1 MKSKFPIRFV
11 AGPLLIAAAL
21 VWLVTSSMRATTLR
35 VVPVEELHRA
45 DNGGQAF
52 VGQRLRV
59 AGFISGE
66 GAQKAF
72 HKTSNG
78 TVGASRFR
86 VTDEKGEAALL
97 VEYRDALPDTFRKGG
112 PVQVDGVYEAGG
124 TMKAEHVFTKCPSK
138 YEEAKAAEK
147 NRAAKPYG
155 GKPYGD
161 KAAHEAKAQPVSTQ
175 ASASSETSVAK
186 ASAVG
191 Y

>member
-1 MKSKFPIRFV
+1 MFLSMQSKFPIRFV
-11 AGPLLIAAAL
+11 VGPLLIAAAL
-21 VWLVTSSMRATTLR
+21 VWLVTSSMRASTLR

-45 DNGGQAF
+45 ENSGAAF

-59 AGFISGE
+59 AGFISQD

-97 VEYRDALPDTFRKGG
+97 VEYRNALPDTFRKGG

-124 TMKAEHVFTKCPSK
+124 TMQAEHVFTKCPSK
-138 YEEAKAAEK
+138 YEEEKAAKQAGK
-147 NRAAKPYG
+147 NSGQA
-155 GKPYGD
+155 
-161 KAAHEAKAQPVSTQ
+161 AKAQPVSTQ
-175 ASASSETSVAK
+175 AGTEASARTETSAVE
-186 ASAVG
+186 ASAAG